1 MRRRKRCCCC
11 WGFCGAV
18 VGVVRGKPGG
28 VVRGKPGG
36 ARAKPRGVGAGARAK
51 PRGVGASARAKP
63 RGVGA
68 GRQGV
73 SLQAWLGACY
83 RFPLRAPP
91 ALAAPPLASVAGA
104 RLPRGGTIGQGPML
118 PPASR
123 GGRWPSSLLARGFV
137 CAPCMR
143 WRRPC
148 GATRRQRPLGS
159 KYEPCPLARGSAPH
173 SPSCRAAGEGAEPP
187 RGRGGAEP
195 PLTGGA
201 EPPLTGRSLR
211 VRGAIGQLKQV

>member
-1 MRRRKRCCCC
+1 MRRRKRCCCCC

-51 PRGVGASARAKP
+51 PRGVGAGARAKP

-104 RLPRGGTIGQGPML
+104 RPPRGGTLWPDPKL

-123 GGRWPSSLLARGFV
+123 WGRWPSSLWCRRFA
-137 CAPCMR
+137 CAPCKR
-143 WRRPC
+143 RRRPC
-148 GATRRQRPLGS
+148 GATRRQRRLGS
-159 KYEPCPLARGSAPH
+159 KYEPCPMAWGSAPN
-173 SPSCRAAGEGAEPP
+173 SPACRA
-187 RGRGGAEP
+187 
-195 PLTGGA
+195 
-201 EPPLTGRSLR
+201 TGRSLR
-211 VRGAIGQLKQV
+211 RRGEASAERTGRSLR

>member
-1 MRRRKRCCCC
+1 MRRKKRCCCCC

-28 VVRGKPGG
+28 GSLAAEPRG

-51 PRGVGASARAKP
+51 PRGVGAGARAKP

-83 RFPLRAPP
+83 RLPLRAPP

-159 KYEPCPLARGSAPH
+159 KYEPCPLARGSAPN

-195 PLTGGA
+195 PLTG
-201 EPPLTGRSLR
+201 RSLR
-211 VRGAIGQLKQV
+211 VRGAIGELKQV